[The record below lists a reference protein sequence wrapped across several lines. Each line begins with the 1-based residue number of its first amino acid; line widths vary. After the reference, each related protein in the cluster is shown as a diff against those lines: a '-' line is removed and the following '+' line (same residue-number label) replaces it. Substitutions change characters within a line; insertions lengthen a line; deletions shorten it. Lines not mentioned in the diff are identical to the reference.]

1 MVRGVK
7 KLSFVRGVV
16 LAVGLVA
23 SVASAGCG
31 SSSSSSSPGDAGGG
45 GDGTGAVVTG
55 DPREAGPS
63 GVVPLPLNLDTSPI
77 DTSTMPA
84 NTWSWVPVQ
93 GTMCRDG
100 SPTGI
105 ALNLNPSSKNLVI
118 YLEGG
123 GACFNLTTCIANPAC
138 FTPPAV
144 TTDGGA
150 SGAEGG
156 AGAADGAAPPPACAG
171 FLTFD
176 SRLTGTTGSGGIFNR
191 ADAANP
197 VKDWNFVYVPFC
209 TGDLHGGLNTD
220 VTVAGVAGK
229 QQFVGYANMQRDLAR
244 LVPTFPSLTK
254 VLLTGISAGGFGA
267 AINYPQTAKAFAPVP
282 VYSLD
287 DSGPPM
293 SDPYLAS
300 CLQSEQAT
308 LWGLD
313 KTLLVNCGPDCAD
326 HNNYS
331 IDAVIHTVRE
341 YPNIPFGLIE
351 DTDDNTITT
360 FYGYGANKCASTFI
374 PTAVT
379 GPQFTAG
386 LLDERT
392 KLAAA
397 GVHNAGSYIFQDTR
411 HTTLAGAY
419 FDTQTAG
426 GDAGPQVKLT
436 DWVTTLV
443 NDGTVTSV
451 GP

>member
-7 KLSFVRGVV
+7 KLFLVRGVV
-16 LAVGLVA
+16 LAVGLA
-23 SVASAGCG
+23 ASAGCG
-31 SSSSSSSPGDAGGG
+31 SSSSSSSPGDSGTDGGG
-45 GDGTGAVVTG
+45 ATITV
-55 DPREAGPS
+55 DPRDAGPS
-63 GVVPLPLNLDTSPI
+63 GVVPPPANMDTTAI

-84 NTWSWVPVQ
+84 QTWSWVPVQ

-105 ALNLNPSSKNLVI
+105 ALNLNPNSKQLVI

-123 GACFNLTTCIANPAC
+123 GACFNATTCLGNPAC

-144 TTDGGA
+144 TADGGA
-150 SGAEGG
+150 SGADGG
-156 AGAADGAAPPPACAG
+156 VGAADGAAAPPPCAG
-171 FLTFD
+171 FVTFD
-176 SRLTGTTGSGGIFNR
+176 SRLGGAAGSGGIFNR

-220 VTVAGVAGK
+220 ATVSGVAGK

-244 LVPTFPSLTK
+244 LVPTFPNLTK

-267 AINYPQTAKAFAPVP
+267 AINYPQTANAFAPVP

-326 HNNYS
+326 HSNYS

-351 DTDDNTITT
+351 DTDDNTITS
-360 FYGYGANKCASTFI
+360 FYGYGANNCAATFI

-386 LLDERT
+386 LLDERK

-397 GVHNAGSYIFQDTR
+397 GVHNVASYIFQDTR
-411 HTTLAGAY
+411 HTTLAAQY

-426 GDAGPQVKLT
+426 GGDAGPKVKLT

-443 NDGTVTSV
+443 NDGTVTNV